1 MGRGGNNSFILD
13 LETFGAEA
21 LSILFSW
28 TLSLYLLHLATLFS
42 FSLPFPFVLRHTLYI
57 FPLFLDVSLFWARF
71 VRCSSG
77 THCLFWLSFPLLMT
91 RILGFLTNIKL
102 LSSDD
107 LIGGDL
113 NRSAASMNKDKDSS
127 NIFLYPSL
135 LRDELTLIEIQTSS
149 LFLPTIGFDL
159 WLFPL

>member
-1 MGRGGNNSFILD
+1 
-13 LETFGAEA
+13 
-21 LSILFSW
+21 
-28 TLSLYLLHLATLFS
+28 
-42 FSLPFPFVLRHTLYI
+42 
-57 FPLFLDVSLFWARF
+57 
-71 VRCSSG
+71 
-77 THCLFWLSFPLLMT
+77 MT